1 MRTKILKYFTMAL
14 AAAALI
20 AGCSKPINQEP
31 GTPENPDKP
40 GTPEPKTYA
49 VGDLYKKGFVTGIV
63 VSVDE
68 TGEHGLLIS
77 LRQHEDAWSYR
88 NEEAMGSL
96 PGSGAYNT
104 ACVQKL
110 SGWKEYYPAFA
121 KATENNVGV
130 LKDWF
135 LPSMSELA
143 VLYKAY
149 TGHEPNET
157 EGGTGSLNSV
167 KAKGNDSQAS
177 EEECKAFLNK
187 CLTENGGAALED
199 AVYWSSNESGPS
211 IAYAFD
217 MSSGKTVDTPYDL
230 DKKTKHL
237 VRAMA
242 SF

>member
-1 MRTKILKYFTMAL
+1 MRTNILKHFTMAL
-14 AAAALI
+14 AAAALF
-20 AGCSKPINQEP
+20 AGCGKPASQEP
-31 GTPENPDKP
+31 GAPENPDKP
-40 GTPEPKTYA
+40 GTSEPKTYA
-49 VGDLYKKGFVTGIV
+49 VGDLYEKGFVKGVV

-68 TGEHGLLIS
+68 SGEHGYIVS
-77 LRQHEDAWSYR
+77 LKQHEEAWAYR
-88 NEEAMGSL
+88 YEEAMGSL
-96 PGSGAYNT
+96 PGSGSYNT

-121 KATENNVGV
+121 KAAEDNVGV

-143 VLYKAY
+143 ALYRGY
-149 TGHEPNET
+149 TGHDADES
-157 EGGTGSLNSV
+157 EGGTGSLDSV
-167 KAKGNDSQAS
+167 KSKGDASQ
-177 EEECKAFLNK
+177 EGQHKAFLNK
-187 CLTENGGAALED
+187 CLTDNGGAALED

-217 MSSGKTVDTPYDL
+217 MGTGKSVEIPADL
-230 DKKTKHL
+230 DKKRKHI

>member
-1 MRTKILKYFTMAL
+1 MRTYILKHFTMAL
-14 AAAALI
+14 AAAALF
-20 AGCSKPINQEP
+20 AGCSKPVSQDP

-40 GTPEPKTYA
+40 GTSEPETYA
-49 VGDLYKKGFVTGIV
+49 VGDLYEKGFVKGVV

-68 TGEHGLLIS
+68 SGEHGYIVS
-77 LRQHEDAWSYR
+77 LKQHEESWAYR
-88 NEEAMGSL
+88 YEEAMGSL
-96 PGSGAYNT
+96 PGSGSYNT

-121 KATENNVGV
+121 KAAEDNVGV

-143 VLYKAY
+143 ALYKGY
-149 TGHEPNET
+149 TGHDADES
-157 EGGTGSLNSV
+157 EGGTGSLDSV
-167 KAKGNDSQAS
+167 KAKGDGKDGQ
-177 EEECKAFLNK
+177 EEQHKAFLNK
-187 CLTENGGAALED
+187 CLTDNGGAALED
-199 AVYWSSNESGPS
+199 AVYWSSSESGPS

-217 MSSGKTVDTPYDL
+217 MGTGKSVETPADL
-230 DKKTKHL
+230 DKKQKHL